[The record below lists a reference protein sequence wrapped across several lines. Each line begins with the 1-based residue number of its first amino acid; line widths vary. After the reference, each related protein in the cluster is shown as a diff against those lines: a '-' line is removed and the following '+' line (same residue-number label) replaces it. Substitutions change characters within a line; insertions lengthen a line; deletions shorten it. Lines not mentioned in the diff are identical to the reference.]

1 MNTAAAAAAEEGAAA
16 GRSTAAD
23 LAVGTNM
30 AAAAVDIDL
39 VGCMGVGA
47 VVEPDCCSYHLQM
60 MSESADS
67 VHQQIAIADQ
77 QEEEEEAVVVV
88 EEVAIFEWWA
98 CVVSA
103 LAPLHPK
110 P

>member
-1 MNTAAAAAAEEGAAA
+1 MNTAAAAAAAEEGAAA
-16 GRSTAAD
+16 GRSTAVD

-39 VGCMGVGA
+39 VGCMGVDA

-60 MSESADS
+60 MSEFADS
-67 VHQQIAIADQ
+67 VHQQIAIADP
-77 QEEEEEAVVVV
+77 QEEEAAVVVV

>member
-1 MNTAAAAAAEEGAAA
+1 MNTAAAEEGSAA
-16 GRSTAAD
+16 GRSTAVD
-23 LAVGTNM
+23 LAAGTNM
-30 AAAAVDIDL
+30 AAVVVVDIDL
-39 VGCMGVGA
+39 VGYMGVDA

-60 MSESADS
+60 MTSFADS

-77 QEEEEEAVVVV
+77 QEEEGEVVIV

>member
-1 MNTAAAAAAEEGAAA
+1 MNTAAAAG
-16 GRSTAAD
+16 GRSTAVD
-23 LAVGTNM
+23 LAAGTNM

-39 VGCMGVGA
+39 VGYMGVGS
-47 VVEPDCCSYHLQM
+47 VVEQPDCCSYQLQM
-60 MSESADS
+60 MSEFADS

-77 QEEEEEAVVVV
+77 QEEEEVVVV

>member
-1 MNTAAAAAAEEGAAA
+1 MNTAAAAAEEGAAA
-16 GRSTAAD
+16 GRSTAVD

-30 AAAAVDIDL
+30 AAAAAAAVDIDL
-39 VGCMGVGA
+39 VGYMGV
-47 VVEPDCCSYHLQM
+47 PDCCSYHLQM
-60 MSESADS
+60 MSEFADS

-77 QEEEEEAVVVV
+77 QEEEEEAVVDV